1 MVGIT
6 IWISVKILNE
16 YLHFG
21 SFLSSL
27 KLSSEPHGLRSFC
40 SGMELFI
47 RSLALRRFSSCP
59 ALQQEKLCED
69 A

>member
-1 MVGIT
+1 MD
-6 IWISVKILNE
+6 ISEDMERVIA
-16 YLHFG
+16 FG